1 MERVAVWCGLH
12 GRTKAVQE
20 EAKGTP
26 FVDGSNHEYE
36 EREDLSSPQPVIVLG
51 MCATQNLYDVDT
63 DLMNDRRL
71 CVLVGDSSRYIEST
85 MILQHKS

>member
-1 MERVAVWCGLH
+1 MERVAVCCGRH

-51 MCATQNLYDVDT
+51 TRAPQNLYVDT

-71 CVLVGDSSRYIEST
+71 CVLVGDNSEPT
-85 MILQHKS
+85 MILQHKP